1 MSDVESVKLFLNG
14 VPYYGMVAVAAV
26 ASLFPGIPEEAFLL
40 IIGYLVGTGSIEFW
54 KTCIF
59 LIIGFLVMDSVLF
72 ALSRRG
78 TKILQTLQTRVL
90 GVSPDEHRDFI
101 KKHVIKI
108 IFFSRFVL
116 FLRWIGPVL
125 SGSVKTSWQRF
136 LMVDIVALC
145 VYVPLMLLLGIY
157 YRSRIDKVVE
167 GINTVGNIVGMV
179 LLLAVLVYTVI
190 WVKKQFKKKL
200 VQVARG
206 EVETYKF
213 LGFRFKKKKIDTTC
227 N

>member
-14 VPYYGMVAVAAV
+14 VPYYGMIAVAAT

-40 IIGYLVGTGSIEFW
+40 VIGYLIGTGSIEFW

-59 LIIGFLVMDSVLF
+59 LIFGFLVMDSVLF

-78 TKILQTLQTRVL
+78 TKILQTLQTKVL
-90 GVSPDEHRDFI
+90 GVNPEEHADFI
-101 KKHVIKI
+101 KKHVTKI

-125 SGSVKTSWQRF
+125 SGSVRTSWRRF
-136 LMVDIVALC
+136 LVIDSVALC
-145 VYVPLMLLLGIY
+145 VYVPMMLLLGIY
-157 YRSRIDKVVE
+157 YRSRIDRVVE
-167 GINTVGNIVGMV
+167 GINAVGNIIGMV
-179 LLLAVLVYTVI
+179 LLLAVLVYAVI
-190 WVKKQFKKKL
+190 LVKKQFKKKL

-206 EVETYKF
+206 EPETKSF
-213 LGFRFKKKKIDTTC
+213 LGFTWKQKEK
-227 N
+227 